1 MSHLTKDDLVNLLNR
16 LRQDMQNE
24 NQIQPA
30 SITEEEKELLKMYIP
45 MQLSE
50 ESAKQMMEMLHEIQT
65 GKRPPLSE
73 QERIKLNQK
82 NMDESL
88 INFLNKLATADQDEL
103 AAIYEICERIRSNR

>member
-1 MSHLTKDDLVNLLNR
+1 MSHLTKDDLINLLNR
-16 LRQDMQNE
+16 VRQDMQNE
-24 NQIQPA
+24 KQIPPA
-30 SITEEEKELLKMYIP
+30 SLTEEEKELLKMYIP

-50 ESAKQMMEMLHEIQT
+50 ENAKQMMEMLHEIQT

-73 QERIKLNQK
+73 QERIKLNKK